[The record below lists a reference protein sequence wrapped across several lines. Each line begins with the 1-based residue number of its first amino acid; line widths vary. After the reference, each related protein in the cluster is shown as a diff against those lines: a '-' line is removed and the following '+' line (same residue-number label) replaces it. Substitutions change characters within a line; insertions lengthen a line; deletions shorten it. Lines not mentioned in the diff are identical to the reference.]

1 VVPSTRV
8 VAVKVPVDS
17 RMTIVKTVF
26 VVWFATWNSVKY
38 DNVGSKNNWL
48 VVYQLGKCLGD
59 KDVKLKG
66 SLDKA
71 HMGLE
76 F

>member
-1 VVPSTRV
+1 MLNV
-8 VAVKVPVDS
+8 
-17 RMTIVKTVF
+17 TVLSAKF
-26 VVWFATWNSVKY
+26 SGLPIK
-38 DNVGSKNNWL
+38 
-48 VVYQLGKCLGD
+48 KCLGD
-59 KDVKLKG
+59 KDVWLKG